1 MFRYLILMIL
11 CHYIWSGVTR
21 TLQIGQDVTRGLG
34 AGGVPD
40 IGKRAA
46 EESQAEVADVVSA
59 ADMVFVTAG
68 MGGGTGSGAAP
79 VVAEVEHAI
88 VLCALFLCV
97 IFMMV

>member
-1 MFRYLILMIL
+1 MLRYLIRVIL
-11 CHYIWSGVTR
+11 CHDIWPGATR

-79 VVAEVEHAI
+79 VVAEVQFAI
-88 VLCALFLCV
+88 ELCSLFSCV
-97 IFMMV
+97 IFMMM

>member
-1 MFRYLILMIL
+1 M
-11 CHYIWSGVTR
+11 TR

-40 IGKRAA
+40 IGKRSA
-46 EESQAEVADVVSA
+46 EESQADVADVVAA

-79 VVAEVEHAI
+79 VVAEVEQVILLCTLLKCLYLYYGI
-88 VLCALFLCV
+88 VVLLF
-97 IFMMV
+97 